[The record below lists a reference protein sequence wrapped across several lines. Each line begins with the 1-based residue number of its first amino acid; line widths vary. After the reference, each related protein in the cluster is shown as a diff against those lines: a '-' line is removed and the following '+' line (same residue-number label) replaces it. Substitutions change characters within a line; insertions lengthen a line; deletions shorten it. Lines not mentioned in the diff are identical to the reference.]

1 MRGTVPVATENTNQS
16 SRLSACCWEDA
27 MGAQRAMLGAS
38 GDADTVKVTN
48 QKAGKLPGWSEA
60 GSDKAIAERRA
71 LANRRAKHRASI
83 AELQRKSGL

>member
-1 MRGTVPVATENTNQS
+1 M
-16 SRLSACCWEDA
+16 DA
-27 MGAQRAMLGAS
+27 PRAMLGAP
-38 GDADTVKVTN
+38 GGAGTVKVTN
-48 QKAGKLPGWSEA
+48 QKVGKLPGWSEA